1 MRRRVAGSR
10 GKVFLMRWASF
21 VAVSIAMGLAGAVGC
36 SSASHPDTAG
46 GADDSGA
53 GPDTSGLVGCDDP
66 RVQTYA
72 PNMQQLGASGH
83 FSFVLVSSSPAP
95 PADESNI
102 FVLQVLDGSG
112 QPVTGATVTVIPTM
126 PLMSH
131 GTSGVSV
138 SPNADGS
145 YTLSPL
151 YFFMAGMWEVA
162 IKATS
167 GGVTDTTSYYFCVAG

>member
-1 MRRRVAGSR
+1 
-10 GKVFLMRWASF
+10 MRWASLL
-21 VAVSIAMGLAGAVGC
+21 AVPIAIGFGVLGC
-36 SSASHPDTAG
+36 SSHSDAAG
-46 GADDSGA
+46 GDDSGA

-72 PNMQQLGASGH
+72 PNMQQLGASSH

-102 FVLQVLDGSG
+102 FTLQVLDASG
-112 QPVTGATVTVIPTM
+112 QPVTGATVTVVPTM

-131 GTSGVSV
+131 GTSEVTV
-138 SPNADGS
+138 TPNADGS

-151 YFFMAGMWEVA
+151 YFFMAGLWEVA

-167 GGVTDTTSYYFCVAG
+167 GGQTDTTSYYFCVAG